1 MNWKWGGHY
10 DQNTAKFLEKPKPVD
25 YTEPGHGLTL
35 KNSGTQTWFENNTK
49 IIAIKKG
56 DAD

>member
-10 DQNTAKFLEKPKPVD
+10 DRNTAKFLKKPKPVD

-49 IIAIKKG
+49 IIAKKG
-56 DAD
+56 DED